1 MPTQRSDM
9 DDRALRDKV
18 ILAMLP
24 DVPFEGWSRR
34 ALRHA
39 AKHVDLTEAELSS
52 LFPRGVRDAVAAF
65 SDWADRA
72 TETALAKRHP
82 ARLKLRERI
91 ALGVRTRL
99 SVLEPHREA
108 VRRMLA
114 FLALPA
120 NLPLG
125 PRLLYRTVDTLW
137 YAAGD
142 RSTDFSFYTKRGL
155 LAGIYA
161 ATTLYWLDDKSP
173 DHAATAEFLD
183 RRIAEV
189 MQIPKL
195 RGRATA
201 ALGRLPNPLRAF
213 GVLARLRRA

>member
-1 MPTQRSDM
+1 M

-18 ILAMLP
+18 VLALLP
-24 DVPFEGWSRR
+24 NVPFEGWSRR
-34 ALRHA
+34 ALHHA
-39 AKHVDLTEAELSS
+39 AQRVDLTEAELSS
-52 LFPRGVRDAVAAF
+52 LFPRGARDAVAAF

-72 TETALAKRHP
+72 TEASLATKGT

-91 ALGVRTRL
+91 AVGVRTRL
-99 SVLEPHREA
+99 DVLEPHREA

-120 NLPLG
+120 NLALG

-137 YAAGD
+137 RAAGD
-142 RSTDFSFYTKRGL
+142 RATDFSFYTKRGL

-161 ATTLYWLDDKSP
+161 ATTLYWLDDQSP
-173 DHAATAEFLD
+173 NHAATDAFLD
-183 RRIAEV
+183 RRIGEV

-195 RGRATA
+195 RERAKAT
-201 ALGRLPNPLRAF
+201 LGALPNPLRIF
-213 GVLARLRRA
+213 GVLARFRRA

>member
-1 MPTQRSDM
+1 M
-9 DDRALRDKV
+9 DDRTLKDKIVLAL
-18 ILAMLP
+18 LP

-39 AKHVDLTEAELSS
+39 ARRVDLSEAELAS
-52 LFPRGVRDAVAAF
+52 LFPRGARDAVAAF

-72 TETALAKRHP
+72 TETALAKRGI

-91 ALGVRTRL
+91 AVGVRTRL
-99 SVLEPHREA
+99 DLLEPHREA

-120 NLPLG
+120 NLALG
-125 PRLLYRTVDTLW
+125 PRLLYGTVDTLW
-137 YAAGD
+137 HAAGD

-161 ATTLYWLDDKSP
+161 TTTLYWLDDKSP
-173 DHAATAEFLD
+173 DHVATDAFLD
-183 RRIAEV
+183 RRIGEV

-195 RGRATA
+195 RERAKST
-201 ALGRLPNPLRAF
+201 LGVLPNPLRAF
-213 GVLARLRRA
+213 RAFARFRRA

>member
-1 MPTQRSDM
+1 M
-9 DDRALRDKV
+9 DDRALRDKIV
-18 ILAMLP
+18 LAMLP

-39 AKHVDLTEAELSS
+39 ARRVDLTEAELSS
-52 LFPRGVRDAVAAF
+52 LFPDGVCDAVAAF

-72 TETALAKRHP
+72 TEVALTKHHAM
-82 ARLKLRERI
+82 RLKLRERI

-99 SVLEPHREA
+99 TVLEPHREA

-125 PRLLYRTVDTLW
+125 PRLLYRTVDMLW
-137 YAAGD
+137 HAAGD
-142 RSTDFSFYTKRGL
+142 QATDFSFYTKRGL

-201 ALGRLPNPLRAF
+201 ALGRLPNPL
-213 GVLARLRRA
+213 GVLGILARLRRA

>member
-1 MPTQRSDM
+1 MPTRRSDM

-18 ILAMLP
+18 VLAMLP

-39 AKHVDLTEAELSS
+39 AKRVDLTEAELSS
-52 LFPRGVRDAVAAF
+52 LFPRGVRDVVAAF

-72 TETALAKRHP
+72 TEATLAKQHP

-99 SVLEPHREA
+99 AVLEPHREA

-114 FLALPA
+114 YLTLPA

-125 PRLLYRTVDTLW
+125 PRLLYRTVDMLW
-137 YAAGD
+137 HAAGD
-142 RSTDFSFYTKRGL
+142 RATDFSFYTKRGL

-161 ATTLYWLDDKSP
+161 TTTLYWLDDKSP
-173 DHAATAEFLD
+173 NHHATAEFLD

-201 ALGRLPNPLRAF
+201 ALSRLPNPLRAF
-213 GVLARLRRA
+213 GILARLRRA

>member
-1 MPTQRSDM
+1 M

-18 ILAMLP
+18 VLAMLP

-39 AKHVDLTEAELSS
+39 AKRVDLTEAELSS
-52 LFPRGVRDAVAAF
+52 LFPRGVRDVVAAF

-72 TETALAKRHP
+72 TEATLAKQHS

-99 SVLEPHREA
+99 AVLEPHREA

-114 FLALPA
+114 YLTLPA

-125 PRLLYRTVDTLW
+125 PSSSLWPLLS
-137 YAAGD
+137 AGY
-142 RSTDFSFYTKRGL
+142 SYSK
-155 LAGIYA
+155 
-161 ATTLYWLDDKSP
+161 DKSGLYGASSTVKNANFEVVLP
-173 DHAATAEFLD
+173 LLIHPITHFFIGAGPFVHITAFRSGGGDSLTNVGL
-183 RRIAEV
+183 IS
-189 MQIPKL
+189 M
-195 RGRATA
+195 
-201 ALGRLPNPLRAF
+201 LG
-213 GVLARLRRA
+213 GWW

>member
-1 MPTQRSDM
+1 M

-18 ILAMLP
+18 VLAILP

-39 AKHVDLTEAELSS
+39 GNRVDLTEAELSS
-52 LFPRGVRDAVAAF
+52 LFPRGVRDVVAAF
-65 SDWADRA
+65 SDWADRE
-72 TETALAKRHP
+72 TEAALAKETA

-99 SVLEPHREA
+99 AVLEPHREA
-108 VRRMLA
+108 VRRLLT
-114 FLALPA
+114 FLALPP

-125 PRLLYRTVDTLW
+125 SRMLYRTVDMLW
-137 YAAGD
+137 HAAGD
-142 RSTDFSFYTKRGL
+142 RATDFSFYTKRGL

-161 ATTLYWLDDKSP
+161 TTTLYWLDDKSP
-173 DHAATAEFLD
+173 NHAATESFLD

-201 ALGRLPNPLRAF
+201 ALNVLPNPARMF
-213 GVLARLRRA
+213 GILARLRRA

>member
-1 MPTQRSDM
+1 M

-18 ILAMLP
+18 VLAMLP

-39 AKHVDLTEAELSS
+39 AKRVDLTEAELSS
-52 LFPRGVRDAVAAF
+52 LFPRGVRDVVAAF

-72 TETALAKRHP
+72 TEAALAKQHP

-99 SVLEPHREA
+99 AVLEPHREA

-114 FLALPA
+114 YLALPA

-125 PRLLYRTVDTLW
+125 PRLLYRTVDMLW
-137 YAAGD
+137 HAAGD
-142 RSTDFSFYTKRGL
+142 RATDFSFYTKRGL

-161 ATTLYWLDDKSP
+161 TTTLYWLDDKSP
-173 DHAATAEFLD
+173 NHQATAEFLD

-213 GVLARLRRA
+213 GILARLRRA

>member
-1 MPTQRSDM
+1 M
-9 DDRALRDKV
+9 DDRALRDKIV
-18 ILAMLP
+18 LAMLP

-34 ALRHA
+34 ALAHA
-39 AKHVDLTEAELSS
+39 ARRLDLTGAELAS
-52 LFPRGVRDAVAAF
+52 LFPRGPRDAVAAF

-72 TETALAKRHP
+72 TETALAKEHLG
-82 ARLKLRERI
+82 RLKLRERI

-99 SVLEPHREA
+99 TVVEPHREA

-137 YAAGD
+137 HAAGD

-161 ATTLYWLDDKSP
+161 ATTLHWLDDKSP
-173 DHAATAEFLD
+173 DHAATLAFLD
-183 RRIAEV
+183 RRIGEV

-195 RGRATA
+195 RSRATA
-201 ALGRLPNPLRAF
+201 ALRILPNPLRAL
-213 GVLARLRRA
+213 GALARLRRA

>member
-1 MPTQRSDM
+1 M
-9 DDRALRDKV
+9 DDRALKDKV
-18 ILAMLP
+18 LLAMLR

-39 AKHVDLTEAELSS
+39 AQRVDLSEAELTS
-52 LFPRGVRDAVAAF
+52 LFPRGARDAVVAF

-72 TETALAKRHP
+72 TEAALAKEKFG
-82 ARLKLRERI
+82 RLKLRERI

-99 SVLEPHREA
+99 DVLEPHREA

-120 NLPLG
+120 NVALG

-137 YAAGD
+137 HAAGD

-155 LAGIYA
+155 LAGVYA
-161 ATTLYWLDDKSP
+161 ATTLCWLDDKSP
-173 DHAATAEFLD
+173 DHAATAAFLD
-183 RRIAEV
+183 RRIGEV
-189 MQIPKL
+189 MQIPKW
-195 RGRATA
+195 RARATDI
-201 ALGRLPNPLRAF
+201 LGALPNLLRA
-213 GVLARLRRA
+213 ARAYARPRRA

>member
-1 MPTQRSDM
+1 M
-9 DDRALRDKV
+9 DDRTLRDKV
-18 ILAMLP
+18 VVAMLP

-34 ALRHA
+34 ALHHA
-39 AKHVDLTEAELSS
+39 GRRIDLTEAELLS
-52 LFPRGVRDAVAAF
+52 LFPRGARDAVAAF

-72 TETALAKRHP
+72 TEAALANEKLG
-82 ARLKLRERI
+82 RLKLRERI

-99 SVLEPHREA
+99 DVLEPHREA

-114 FLALPA
+114 FLALPTNVA
-120 NLPLG
+120 LG

-137 YAAGD
+137 HAAGD

-173 DHAATAEFLD
+173 DRAATAAFLD
-183 RRIAEV
+183 RRIGEV

-195 RGRATA
+195 RERATDV
-201 ALGRLPNPLRAF
+201 LRLLPSPLRA
-213 GVLARLRRA
+213 ARVFARFRRA

>member
-1 MPTQRSDM
+1 M

-18 ILAMLP
+18 VLAMLP

-34 ALRHA
+34 ALAHA
-39 AKHVDLTEAELSS
+39 ARRLDLAEAELAS
-52 LFPRGVRDAVAAF
+52 LFPRGPRDAVAAF

-72 TETALAKRHP
+72 TEAALAKEHLG
-82 ARLKLRERI
+82 RLKLRERI

-99 SVLEPHREA
+99 AVLEPHREA

-114 FLALPA
+114 FLTLPA

-137 YAAGD
+137 HAAGD
-142 RSTDFSFYTKRGL
+142 RATDFSFYTKRGL

-161 ATTLYWLDDKSP
+161 ATTLHWLDDKSP
-173 DHAATAEFLD
+173 DHPATSAFLD
-183 RRIAEV
+183 RRIGEV

-195 RGRATA
+195 RSRATA
-201 ALGRLPNPLRAF
+201 ALGHLPNPLRAL

>member
-1 MPTQRSDM
+1 M

-18 ILAMLP
+18 VLAMLP

-34 ALRHA
+34 ALAHA
-39 AKHVDLTEAELSS
+39 ARRLDLTEAESAS
-52 LFPRGVRDAVAAF
+52 LFPRGARDAIAAF
-65 SDWADRA
+65 SDWADHK
-72 TETALAKRHP
+72 TELALARENF

-99 SVLEPHREA
+99 AVLEPHREA

-120 NLPLG
+120 NLLLG
-125 PRLLYRTVDTLW
+125 PRLLYRTVDMLW
-137 YAAGD
+137 HAAGD
-142 RSTDFSFYTKRGL
+142 RASDFSFYTKRGL

-183 RRIAEV
+183 RRIATV

-195 RGRATA
+195 RARAA
-201 ALGRLPNPLRAF
+201 ESFRAF
-213 GVLARLRRA
+213 VPARFRNAG